1 MSLYDNVYGIT
12 YREAET
18 QINVLEQALEQRDGK
33 SFDKLEELED
43 WAKGHLLSKIVY
55 SPSLKKF
62 LYMSHRGE
70 LLLPSEFE
78 AYYSSI
84 LRYKQISDGKVTT
97 KPWIPDGFR
106 FFKNAYIIGE
116 RSDGLHKPIYYRD
129 YTVPSGYYSFE
140 RDAFNIAHPFKV
152 FAKETGRDTSH
163 IYIYLQHIAGECY
176 MWLLAWLRAK
186 LLYPCTKTQIMPIFV
201 SKSQGSGKGQPLAS
215 RVLTP
220 TGFRKLGDLCDGDLV
235 VSPVDGKAYPISIHN
250 RGTRH
255 VNKVTMSNGAV
266 TYCDD
271 FHIWQAR
278 TVGEQSRHKDFHEMT
293 ITDIKSRPLKKHY
306 DTKCGSYD
314 AKQIFIPVTCAVE
327 GTNDLAGAYAIGLF
341 IGDGCYSN
349 NSIYIDEADVL
360 ERAKQS
366 LAELGYALSGNRGG
380 DPNVYTVVMSGADE
394 KFTDFLSSIGVEG
407 HSYEKRLPTGFLQ
420 LTTSNRQELFEGLID
435 SDGCMTGSNNIDWST
450 TSEYLYEDMYDLAS
464 SLGLVVR
471 YGKVKEAPAYQN
483 GTGKSSYRYF
493 MQYKDGLHLSD
504 KHMSKLSRAQHKAFI
519 AFENI
524 EDAGDMECCCIY
536 VDSPDH
542 LYITDDWIVTHNT
555 TFAEVICKG
564 LFGEENV
571 LVSDQY
577 DSSARFNA
585 DYADSLIV
593 CLEEKEETDKRNSAG
608 ALKSRTTAT
617 TIRKELKGVD
627 PIYQDSYTDF
637 IMTTNKDVPIKF
649 DGQEDQRRFMIME
662 ADPTFTRKTS
672 DLADEVFTK
681 LYGFDANMVK
691 HGTPFTED
699 NDLIAQ
705 FKHELFTRED
715 IAEVP
720 LRNFPK
726 TAAYNRCYSLPRTS
740 ESTEIEAIIKSIAP
754 FIKASLEAGK
764 IVDEVNDEKLTNIIQ
779 YKEAL
784 QYMPAYK
791 DIKAHVALCRPL
803 VFYEMGTMKPL
814 PHANVE
820 RGLLDAASWLR
831 DDYGLNLI
839 SDMSPLIGGFTGVSG
854 RYKQAPTARFT
865 LATDVDRPV
874 YTPPV
879 QVIKQPI
886 QLKQERIGE
895 RFRVNNHFKP
905 DANGCFETV
914 NEMKP
919 GTTDLKD
926 KTKHVQ
932 YMDTFL
938 LESDTATGLHKDI
951 EQKRAAK
958 LAEEQEFFG
967 VPIEAEELYKER
979 LDVALKESQ
988 RLFNEGIV
996 ARIVYS
1002 GAKSYHLLVRVA
1014 DAPTTIEEYTFL
1026 HSWLC
1031 CHISD
1036 KLEFDQSTSD
1046 PARLTRS
1053 PIECKR
1059 SSKNYDLL
1067 IEGTQKLIAEDW
1079 SHVYSIDWR
1088 PLYQQWLNKPKEEYE
1103 RKNCRPMIPTRQI
1116 YRDAVK
1122 DIVSG
1127 AFWCDSKWN
1136 GQRQE
1141 CFFPAYR
1148 ILRLMGYSHADLWPN
1163 VMLKGIDRYNKQA
1176 DIPYWKSR
1184 ESCALIESIDNDVEA
1199 YDECHSVS

>member
-18 QINVLEQALEQRDGK
+18 QINILEQALEQRDGK

-201 SKSQGSGKGQPLAS
+201 SKAQGSGK
-215 RVLTP
+215 
-220 TGFRKLGDLCDGDLV
+220 
-235 VSPVDGKAYPISIHN
+235 
-250 RGTRH
+250 
-255 VNKVTMSNGAV
+255 
-266 TYCDD
+266 
-271 FHIWQAR
+271 
-278 TVGEQSRHKDFHEMT
+278 
-293 ITDIKSRPLKKHY
+293 
-306 DTKCGSYD
+306 
-314 AKQIFIPVTCAVE
+314 
-327 GTNDLAGAYAIGLF
+327 
-341 IGDGCYSN
+341 
-349 NSIYIDEADVL
+349 
-360 ERAKQS
+360 
-366 LAELGYALSGNRGG
+366 
-380 DPNVYTVVMSGADE
+380 
-394 KFTDFLSSIGVEG
+394 
-407 HSYEKRLPTGFLQ
+407 
-420 LTTSNRQELFEGLID
+420 
-435 SDGCMTGSNNIDWST
+435 
-450 TSEYLYEDMYDLAS
+450 
-464 SLGLVVR
+464 
-471 YGKVKEAPAYQN
+471 
-483 GTGKSSYRYF
+483 
-493 MQYKDGLHLSD
+493 
-504 KHMSKLSRAQHKAFI
+504 
-519 AFENI
+519 
-524 EDAGDMECCCIY
+524 
-536 VDSPDH
+536 
-542 LYITDDWIVTHNT
+542 T

-672 DLADEVFTK
+672 ELADEVFTK

-764 IVDEVNDEKLTNIIQ
+764 IVDEVNNEKLTNIIQ

-803 VFYEMGTMKPL
+803 VFYEMGSMKPL

-831 DDYGLNLI
+831 DDYGINLI

-865 LATDVDRPV
+865 LATNVDRPV
-874 YTPPV
+874 YVPPV
-879 QVIKQPI
+879 QVIKQPM

-895 RFRVNNHFKP
+895 RFRVNNRFKP

-919 GTTDLKD
+919 GTVDLKD

-951 EQKRAAK
+951 EQRRAAK
-958 LAEEQEFFG
+958 LREEQEFFG

-979 LDVALKESQ
+979 LEVALKESQ
-988 RLFNEGIV
+988 RLFNDGIV

-1053 PIECKR
+1053 PVECKR

-1103 RKNCRPMIPTRQI
+1103 RKNGRPMIPTRQI

-1199 YDECHSVS
+1199 YDERHSIS

>member
-18 QINVLEQALEQRDGK
+18 QINILEQALEQRDGK

-201 SKSQGSGKGQPLAS
+201 SKAQGSGK
-215 RVLTP
+215 
-220 TGFRKLGDLCDGDLV
+220 
-235 VSPVDGKAYPISIHN
+235 
-250 RGTRH
+250 
-255 VNKVTMSNGAV
+255 
-266 TYCDD
+266 
-271 FHIWQAR
+271 
-278 TVGEQSRHKDFHEMT
+278 
-293 ITDIKSRPLKKHY
+293 
-306 DTKCGSYD
+306 
-314 AKQIFIPVTCAVE
+314 
-327 GTNDLAGAYAIGLF
+327 
-341 IGDGCYSN
+341 
-349 NSIYIDEADVL
+349 
-360 ERAKQS
+360 
-366 LAELGYALSGNRGG
+366 
-380 DPNVYTVVMSGADE
+380 
-394 KFTDFLSSIGVEG
+394 
-407 HSYEKRLPTGFLQ
+407 
-420 LTTSNRQELFEGLID
+420 
-435 SDGCMTGSNNIDWST
+435 
-450 TSEYLYEDMYDLAS
+450 
-464 SLGLVVR
+464 
-471 YGKVKEAPAYQN
+471 
-483 GTGKSSYRYF
+483 
-493 MQYKDGLHLSD
+493 
-504 KHMSKLSRAQHKAFI
+504 
-519 AFENI
+519 
-524 EDAGDMECCCIY
+524 
-536 VDSPDH
+536 
-542 LYITDDWIVTHNT
+542 T

-672 DLADEVFTK
+672 ELADEVFTK

-764 IVDEVNDEKLTNIIQ
+764 IVDEVNNEKLTNIIQ

-803 VFYEMGTMKPL
+803 VFYEMGSMKPL

-831 DDYGLNLI
+831 DDYGINLI
-839 SDMSPLIGGFTGVSG
+839 SDMRPLIGGFTGVSG

-865 LATDVDRPV
+865 LVTDVDRPV
-874 YTPPV
+874 YVPPV
-879 QVIKQPI
+879 QVIKQPM

-895 RFRVNNHFKP
+895 RFRVNNRFKP

-919 GTTDLKD
+919 GTVDLKD

-951 EQKRAAK
+951 EKKRAAK
-958 LAEEQEFFG
+958 LREEQEFFG

-988 RLFNEGIV
+988 RLFNDGIV

-1053 PIECKR
+1053 PVECKR

-1088 PLYQQWLNKPKEEYE
+1088 PLYQQWLNKPKEDYE
-1103 RKNCRPMIPTRQI
+1103 RKNGRPMIPTRQI

-1163 VMLKGIDRYNKQA
+1163 VMLKGIDRYSKQA

-1199 YDECHSVS
+1199 YDESYSVS